1 MKYIGITLLALLLV
15 GCTVPKNPKLSFG
28 KKCAVQG
35 EQVVWS
41 HVWVYDKQIGLN
53 ADSDTCKLIAE

>member
-1 MKYIGITLLALLLV
+1 MKNIGITLIALLLV

-35 EQVVWS
+35 EQVIWS
-41 HVWVYDKQIGLN
+41 HVWVYDKQVGLN
-53 ADSDTCKLIAE
+53 ADEDTCKLIAE